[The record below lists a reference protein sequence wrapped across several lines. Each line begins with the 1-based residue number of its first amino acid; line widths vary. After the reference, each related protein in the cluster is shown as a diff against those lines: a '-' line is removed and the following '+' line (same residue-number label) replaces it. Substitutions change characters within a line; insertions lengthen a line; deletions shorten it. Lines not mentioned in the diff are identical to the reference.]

1 MLRWLRPCYITSTM
15 PHALDSD
22 FVREQLELRA
32 SPLEKRAPVHGDY
45 VLYWMASTQRFEENW
60 ALRFATLEAD
70 RLGLP
75 LLIHHGLD
83 PSYPYASDRVHTFVL
98 QGARELASRARDLG
112 LTYRF
117 ALRRRRDDD
126 RRVVD
131 RIAARAALVVTDLY
145 PSAGVLDRTLRF
157 ADRVACRVV
166 MVDSVGTTPAAE
178 FPREQSAAF
187 QMRGRLIKGLDT
199 HLEEVEDRPP
209 RKALKSSSLSSL
221 DVEWLDLARV
231 DIADEV
237 ARCEID
243 HSVGPVADVQGGL
256 SAARAR
262 LDEFVSD
269 GLDAY
274 DERRREP
281 SDEGGSSRMSRWL
294 HFGMIASAEVVRAA
308 RAHAPEPALAS
319 FLNEIV
325 VWRELSLN
333 FCLRRDDYMKLRAAP
348 EWAQKTMAAHK
359 DDEREVIYSLEE
371 LEDGRTYS
379 ELWNATQQE
388 LVQSGTMHNAVR
400 QLWGKSVLLWTR
412 RYGDAL
418 RILLHLNDKYAI
430 DGRDPNGYSGI
441 QWCFGRFDRP
451 FPERP
456 VWGTI
461 RPMSLERARSKYD
474 AQSYIERW
482 TGAKSL
488 PTQLEL

>member
-1 MLRWLRPCYITSTM
+1 MLNS
-15 PHALDSD
+15 LDSE

-32 SPLEKRAPVHGDY
+32 VPLAKRAPVHGDY
-45 VLYWMASTQRFEENW
+45 VWYWMASTQRFEENW

-83 PSYPYASDRVHTFVL
+83 PSYPYASERVHTFVL
-98 QGARELASRARDLG
+98 QGARELAIRARTLG

-117 ALRRRRDDD
+117 ALRRTRNDD

-131 RIAARAALVVTDLY
+131 RIASRAALVVTDLF
-145 PSAGVLDRTLRF
+145 PTAGVLDRTLRV
-157 ADRVACRVV
+157 AERVPCRVV
-166 MVDSVGTTPAAE
+166 MVDSVGIAPAAE
-178 FPREQSAAF
+178 YPGEQKAAF
-187 QMRGRLIKGLDT
+187 QMRARLLKGLDT
-199 HLEEVEDRPP
+199 HLEEVEDRAP
-209 RKALKSSSLSSL
+209 RRSLSDALSASIDADWL
-221 DVEWLDLARV
+221 DVERV
-231 DIADEV
+231 DIAAEV

-243 HSVGPVADVQGGL
+243 HDVGAVAEVVGGL
-256 SAARAR
+256 KAARAR
-262 LDEFVSD
+262 LEEFVSD

-281 SDEGGSSRMSRWL
+281 SDEGGSSRLSRWL
-294 HFGMIASAEVVRAA
+294 HFGMISSAEVVRAA
-308 RAHAPEPALAS
+308 RAHAPKPALES

-333 FCLRRDDYMKLRAAP
+333 FCLRRSDYMKLRATP
-348 EWAQKTMAAHK
+348 EWAQKSMAAHK
-359 DDEREVIYSLEE
+359 DDEREIIYTPKQLEE
-371 LEDGRTYS
+371 GTTGSD
-379 ELWNATQQE
+379 LWNASQRE

-412 RYGDAL
+412 KYGDAL

-430 DGRDPNGYSGI
+430 DGRDPNGFSGI

-474 AQSYIERW
+474 TKSYIEKWSGVAEPMQSR
-482 TGAKSL
+482 
-488 PTQLEL
+488 LEL

>member
-1 MLRWLRPCYITSTM
+1 M
-15 PHALDSD
+15 PHTLDSE

-32 SPLEKRAPVHGDY
+32 VPLVKRAPVHGDY
-45 VLYWMASTQRFEENW
+45 VLYWMGSTQRFEENW
-60 ALRFATLEAD
+60 ALRYATLEAD

-83 PSYPYASDRVHTFVL
+83 PTYPYASDRVHTFVL
-98 QGARELASRARDLG
+98 QGARELASRAHELG

-117 ALRRRRDDD
+117 ALRRTRDDD

-131 RIAARAALVVTDLY
+131 RIASRAALVVTDLY
-145 PSAGVLDRTLRF
+145 PTAGVLERTLRF
-157 ADRVACRVV
+157 AERVACRVV
-166 MVDSVGTTPAAE
+166 MVDSVGVAPAAD

-187 QMRGRLIKGLDT
+187 QMRARLLKGLDT
-199 HLEEVEDRPP
+199 HLELVDDRAPK
-209 RKALKSSSLSSL
+209 RALKDSLIASV
-221 DVEWLDLARV
+221 DADWLDLART
-231 DIADEV
+231 DIAKEV

-243 HSVGPVADVQGGL
+243 HGVGAVAEVTGGL
-256 SAARAR
+256 RAARAR
-262 LDEFVSD
+262 LDEFVHD

-308 RAHAPEPALAS
+308 RAHAPEPALES

-333 FCLRRDDYMKLRAAP
+333 FCLRRSDFMKLRATP
-348 EWAQKTMAAHK
+348 EWAQKSMAAHK
-359 DDEREVIYSLEE
+359 DDEREVIYSLKE
-371 LEDGRTYS
+371 LEEGTTGS
-379 ELWNATQQE
+379 ELWNASQQE

-400 QLWGKSVLLWTR
+400 QLWGKSVIPWTR
-412 RYGDAL
+412 KYGDAL
-418 RILLHLNDKYAI
+418 RILLYLNDKYAI
-430 DGRDPNGYSGI
+430 DGRDPNSFSGI

-456 VWGTI
+456 IWGTI

-474 AQSYIERW
+474 TKSYIERW
-482 TGAKSL
+482 GGGA
-488 PTQLEL
+488 PAQPQLDL

>member
-1 MLRWLRPCYITSTM
+1 M
-15 PHALDSD
+15 PHSLQSE

-32 SPLEKRAPVHGDY
+32 VPLAKRAPTRGDY

-83 PSYPYASDRVHTFVL
+83 PTYPYASDRVHTFVL
-98 QGARELASRARDLG
+98 QGARDLAARARELG
-112 LTYRF
+112 FTYRF
-117 ALRRRRDDD
+117 ALRRARDDD

-131 RIAARAALVVTDLY
+131 RIASRAALVVTDLY
-145 PSAGVLDRTLRF
+145 PTAGVLERTLRF
-157 ADRVACRVV
+157 ADRVPCRVV
-166 MVDSVGTTPAAE
+166 MVDSVGIAPAAE
-178 FPREQSAAF
+178 FSREQSAAF
-187 QMRGRLIKGLDT
+187 QIRARLLKGLDT
-199 HLEEVEDRPP
+199 FLEEVEDRAP
-209 RKALKSSSLSSL
+209 RRTFNESVLASL
-221 DVEWLDLARV
+221 DVEWLVLESL
-231 DIADEV
+231 DIPREI

-243 HSVGPVADVQGGL
+243 HGVGAVASVEGGL
-256 SAARAR
+256 RAARAR
-262 LDEFVSD
+262 LDEFVND

-281 SDEGGSSRMSRWL
+281 SDEGGSSRLSRWL

-308 RAHAPEPALAS
+308 RAHAPPAALES

-333 FCLRRDDYMKLRAAP
+333 LCLRRSDYMKLKASP
-348 EWAQKTMAAHK
+348 EWAQRSMAAHK
-359 DDEREVIYSLEE
+359 DDTRPVIYSLEE
-371 LEDGRTYS
+371 LEKGETGS
-379 ELWNATQQE
+379 ELWNASQQE

-400 QLWGKSVLLWTR
+400 QLWGKSMILWKR
-412 RYGDAL
+412 RYGDAF
-418 RILLHLNDKYAI
+418 RTLLYLNDKYAL
-430 DGRDPNGYSGI
+430 DGRDPNGFSGI

-461 RPMSLERARSKYD
+461 RPMSLDRARSKYD
-474 AQSYIERW
+474 TQSYIERW
-482 TGAKSL
+482 TGVARAS
-488 PTQLEL
+488 TQLEL

>member
-1 MLRWLRPCYITSTM
+1 MAHTLE
-15 PHALDSD
+15 SD
-22 FVREQLELRA
+22 HVREQLELRA
-32 SPLEKRAPVHGDY
+32 VPLAKRAPVQGDY
-45 VLYWMASTQRFEENW
+45 VLYWMQSTQRFEENW
-60 ALRFATLEAD
+60 ALRYATLEAD

-83 PSYPYASDRVHTFVL
+83 PTYPYASDRVHTFVL
-98 QGARELASRARDLG
+98 EGARELAARASTLG
-112 LTYRF
+112 LAYRF
-117 ALRRRRDDD
+117 ALRRTRDDD

-131 RIAARAALVVTDLY
+131 RIAARAALVVTDHY
-145 PSAGVLDRTLRF
+145 PTAGVFERTLRF

-166 MVDSVGTTPAAE
+166 MVDSVGIAPAAE
-178 FPREQSAAF
+178 FPNEQSAAF
-187 QMRGRLIKGLDT
+187 TMRGRLLKGLDA
-199 HLEEVEDRPP
+199 HLEEVVDRAPK
-209 RKALKSSSLSSL
+209 RALSDSVLARIE
-221 DVEWLDLARV
+221 VEWLDLERL
-231 DIADEV
+231 DIANEV

-243 HSVGPVADVQGGL
+243 HTVGAVEDVRGGL
-256 SAARAR
+256 LAARAR
-262 LDEFVSD
+262 LQEFVAD

-281 SDEGGSSRMSRWL
+281 SDEGGSSRLSRWL

-308 RAHAPEPALAS
+308 RAYAPQPALDS

-333 FCLRRDDYMKLRAAP
+333 FCLRRTDYMKLRSTPA
-348 EWAQKTMAAHK
+348 WAQKSMAAHK
-359 DDEREVIYSLEE
+359 DDARDVIYSLRQLEE
-371 LEDGRTYS
+371 GTTGS
-379 ELWNATQQE
+379 ELWNASQHE

-418 RILLHLNDKYAI
+418 RILLYLNDKYAI
-430 DGRDPNGYSGI
+430 DGRDPNGFSGI

-456 VWGTI
+456 IWGTI

-474 AQSYIERW
+474 TQSYIERW
-482 TGAKSL
+482 GGGVAAQSS
-488 PTQLEL
+488 LEL

>member
-1 MLRWLRPCYITSTM
+1 M
-15 PHALDSD
+15 PHSLESE

-32 SPLEKRAPVHGDY
+32 VPLAKRAPTQGEY
-45 VLYWMASTQRFEENW
+45 VLYWMASTQRIEENW

-98 QGARELASRARDLG
+98 QGARELAARARELG

-117 ALRRRRDDD
+117 ALRRTRDGD

-131 RIAARAALVVTDLY
+131 RLASRAALVVTDLF
-145 PSAGVLDRTLRF
+145 PTAGVLERTLRF
-157 ADRVACRVV
+157 AERVACRVV
-166 MVDSVGTTPAAE
+166 MVDGVGIAPAAE

-187 QMRGRLIKGLDT
+187 QMRARLLKGLDT
-199 HLEEVEDRPP
+199 HLEAVEDRAP
-209 RKALKSSSLSSL
+209 RRSVKESVLASL
-221 DVEWLDLARV
+221 DAEWLDLERL
-231 DIADEV
+231 DIAREI

-243 HSVGPVADVQGGL
+243 HAVGAVPNVHGGL
-256 SAARAR
+256 RAARTR

-281 SDEGGSSRMSRWL
+281 SDEGGSSRLSRWL
-294 HFGMIASAEVVRAA
+294 HFGMISSAEVVRAA
-308 RAHAPEPALAS
+308 RAHAPPAALES

-333 FCLRRDDYMKLRAAP
+333 FCLRRDDYTKLKATP
-348 EWAQKTMAAHK
+348 EWAQRSMAAHK
-359 DDEREVIYSLEE
+359 DDPRPIIYSLEE
-371 LEDGRTYS
+371 LESGKTGSD
-379 ELWNATQQE
+379 LWNASQQE

-400 QLWGKSVLLWTR
+400 QLWGKSVILWKR
-412 RYGDAL
+412 RYGDAF
-418 RILLHLNDKYAI
+418 RTLLHLNDKYAI
-430 DGRDPNGYSGI
+430 DGRDPNGFSGI

-474 AQSYIERW
+474 TQSYIRRW
-482 TGAKSL
+482 SGTVSEQA
-488 PTQLEL
+488 QLKL

>member
-1 MLRWLRPCYITSTM
+1 M
-15 PHALDSD
+15 PHSLESD
-22 FVREQLELRA
+22 FVREQLALRA
-32 SPLEKRAPVHGDY
+32 VPLAKRAPVHGDY
-45 VLYWMASTQRFEENW
+45 VLYWMGSTQRFEENW
-60 ALRFATLEAD
+60 ALRFATLEAN

-98 QGARELASRARDLG
+98 QGARDLAERARQLG

-117 ALRRRRDDD
+117 ALRHRVADD

-145 PSAGVLDRTLRF
+145 PTAGVLDRTLRF
-157 ADRVACRVV
+157 ADRVPCRVV
-166 MVDSVGTTPAAE
+166 MVDSVGIAPAAE
-178 FPREQSAAF
+178 YPREQSAAF
-187 QMRGRLIKGLDT
+187 QMRARLLKGLDT
-199 HLEEVEDRPP
+199 HLEEVEDHAP
-209 RKALKSSSLSSL
+209 RSVSDAMAASV
-221 DVEWLDLARV
+221 DVDWLDLARI
-231 DIADEV
+231 DIATEV

-243 HSVGPVADVQGGL
+243 HDVGAVAEVEGGL
-256 SAARAR
+256 RAARAR
-262 LDEFVSD
+262 LEEFVSD

-281 SDEGGSSRMSRWL
+281 SDEGGSSRLSRWL
-294 HFGMIASAEVVRAA
+294 HFGMISSAEVVRAA
-308 RAHAPEPALAS
+308 RAHAPQPALES

-333 FCLRRDDYMKLRAAP
+333 FCLRRPDYMKLRAAP
-348 EWAQKTMAAHK
+348 EWAQKSMAAHK
-359 DDEREVIYSLEE
+359 DDEREVIYPAKQLEE
-371 LEDGRTYS
+371 GTTGS
-379 ELWNATQQE
+379 ELWNASQRE

-412 RYGDAL
+412 KYGDAL

-441 QWCFGRFDRP
+441 QWCFGKFDRP

-474 AQSYIERW
+474 TKSYIERW
-482 TGAKSL
+482 SGAEPAQSR
-488 PTQLEL
+488 LEL

>member
-1 MLRWLRPCYITSTM
+1 MAPSVLYHPDM
-15 PHALDSD
+15 PHSLESE
-22 FVREQLELRA
+22 FVREQLEIRA
-32 SPLEKRAPVHGDY
+32 LPLAKRAPVHGDY

-60 ALRFATLEAD
+60 ALRFATVEAD

-83 PSYPYASDRVHTFVL
+83 PTYPYASDRVHTFVL
-98 QGARELASRARDLG
+98 QGARELAARARELG

-117 ALRRRRDDD
+117 ALRRTRDDD

-131 RIAARAALVVTDLY
+131 RIASRAALVVTDLY
-145 PSAGVLDRTLRF
+145 PTAGVLERTLRF
-157 ADRVACRVV
+157 ADRVACRVA
-166 MVDSVGTTPAAE
+166 MVDSVGIAPAAE

-187 QMRGRLIKGLDT
+187 QMRARLLKGLDT
-199 HLEEVEDRPP
+199 HLGTVQDRAP
-209 RKALKSSSLSSL
+209 RRALRESELSSL
-221 DVEWLDLARV
+221 DVDWLDLEHV
-231 DIADEV
+231 DIAREV

-243 HSVGPVADVQGGL
+243 HQVGAVRDVQGGL
-256 SAARAR
+256 GAARAR
-262 LDEFVSD
+262 LAEFVSD

-294 HFGMIASAEVVRAA
+294 HFGMISSAEVVRAA
-308 RAHAPEPALAS
+308 RAHASPPALES

-333 FCLRRDDYMKLRAAP
+333 FCLRRKDYMKLRAAP
-348 EWAQKTMAAHK
+348 EWAQKSMAAHK
-359 DDEREVIYSLEE
+359 DDEREVIYSLED
-371 LEDGRTYS
+371 LEQGRTGS
-379 ELWNATQQE
+379 ELWNASQQE
-388 LVQSGTMHNAVR
+388 LLQSGTMHNAVR
-400 QLWGKSVLLWTR
+400 QLWGKSVILWTR

-418 RILLHLNDKYAI
+418 RLLLLLNDKYAI

-441 QWCFGRFDRP
+441 LWCFGRFDRP
-451 FPERP
+451 FPERK

-474 AQSYIERW
+474 TQSYIERW
-482 TGAKSL
+482 SGSRSSSAT
-488 PTQLEL
+488 

>member
-1 MLRWLRPCYITSTM
+1 MAPSVLYHAHM
-15 PHALDSD
+15 PHTLESD

-32 SPLEKRAPVHGDY
+32 VPLAKRAPVHGDY

-60 ALRFATLEAD
+60 ALRFATLEAN

-83 PSYPYASDRVHTFVL
+83 PNYPYASDRVHTFVL
-98 QGARELASRARDLG
+98 QGARELASRAQSLG
-112 LTYRF
+112 HTYRF
-117 ALRRRRDDD
+117 ALRRTRDDD

-131 RIAARAALVVTDLY
+131 RIASRAALVVTDLF
-145 PSAGVLDRTLRF
+145 PTAGVLDRTLRF
-157 ADRVACRVV
+157 ADRVPCRVV
-166 MVDSVGTTPAAE
+166 MVDSVGIAPAAE

-187 QMRGRLIKGLDT
+187 QMRARLLKGLDS
-199 HLEEVEDRPP
+199 HLEEVEDRAP
-209 RKALKSSSLSSL
+209 RRAVSDALAASV
-221 DVEWLDLARV
+221 DADWLDLSRM
-231 DIADEV
+231 DIAKEV

-243 HSVGPVADVQGGL
+243 HDVGAVADVEGGL
-256 SAARAR
+256 QPARAR
-262 LDEFVSD
+262 LDAFVSD

-281 SDEGGSSRMSRWL
+281 SDEGGSSRLSRWL
-294 HFGMIASAEVVRAA
+294 HFGMISSAEVVRAA

-333 FCLRRDDYMKLRAAP
+333 FCLRRSDYTKLRAAP
-348 EWAQKTMAAHK
+348 EWAQKSMSAHK
-359 DDEREVIYSLEE
+359 DDERQIIYTPKQLEE
-371 LEDGRTYS
+371 GATGS
-379 ELWNATQQE
+379 ELWNASQRE

-400 QLWGKSVLLWTR
+400 QLWGKSVILWTR

-430 DGRDPNGYSGI
+430 DGRDPNGFANI

-474 AQSYIERW
+474 TKSYIERW
-482 TGAKSL
+482 CGAAEPVQSR
-488 PTQLEL
+488 LEL

>member
-1 MLRWLRPCYITSTM
+1 MRHTLE
-15 PHALDSD
+15 SD

-32 SPLEKRAPVHGDY
+32 MPLAKRAPVQGDY
-45 VLYWMASTQRFEENW
+45 VLYWMASSQRFEENW

-83 PSYPYASDRVHTFVL
+83 PAYPYASDRVHTFVL
-98 QGARELASRARDLG
+98 QGARELATRARALG

-117 ALRRRRDDD
+117 ALRRTRDDD
-126 RRVVD
+126 RRIVD
-131 RIAARAALVVTDLY
+131 RIAARAALVVTDLF
-145 PSAGVLDRTLRF
+145 PTAGVLDRTLRF
-157 ADRVACRVV
+157 AERVPCRVV
-166 MVDSVGTTPAAE
+166 MVDSVGVTPAAE

-187 QMRGRLIKGLDT
+187 QMRGRLLKGLDT
-199 HLEEVEDRPP
+199 HLEEVEDRAP
-209 RKALKSSSLSSL
+209 RRSVSDSMAASV
-221 DVEWLDLARV
+221 DADWLDLAHS
-231 DIADEV
+231 DIATEV

-243 HSVGPVADVQGGL
+243 HDVGAVAEVAGGL
-256 SAARAR
+256 RAARAR
-262 LDEFVSD
+262 LEEFVSD

-281 SDEGGSSRMSRWL
+281 SDEGGSSRLSRWL
-294 HFGMIASAEVVRAA
+294 HFGMISSAEVVRAA
-308 RAHAPEPALAS
+308 RAHAPEPALDS

-333 FCLRRDDYMKLRAAP
+333 FCLRRADHMKLRAAP
-348 EWAQKTMAAHK
+348 EWAQKSMAAHK
-359 DDEREVIYSLEE
+359 DDEREIIYSLEQ
-371 LEDGRTYS
+371 LEEGTTGS
-379 ELWNATQQE
+379 ELWNASQHE

-400 QLWGKSVLLWTR
+400 QLWGKSVILWTR
-412 RYGDAL
+412 KYGDAL
-418 RILLHLNDKYAI
+418 RILLYLNDKYAI
-430 DGRDPNGYSGI
+430 DGRDPNGFSGI

-474 AQSYIERW
+474 TKSYIERW
-482 TGAKSL
+482 GGGEPAQPSL
-488 PTQLEL
+488 AL

>member
-1 MLRWLRPCYITSTM
+1 M
-15 PHALDSD
+15 PHSLDSE
-22 FVREQLELRA
+22 FVHEQLELRA
-32 SPLEKRAPVHGDY
+32 VPLAKRAPTQGDY
-45 VLYWMASTQRFEENW
+45 VLYWMAGTQRFEENW
-60 ALRFATLEAD
+60 ALRFATLEAN

-83 PSYPYASDRVHTFVL
+83 PAYPYASDRVHAFVL
-98 QGARELASRARDLG
+98 QGARELAERARELG

-117 ALRRRRDDD
+117 ALRRTRDDD

-131 RIAARAALVVTDLY
+131 RIASRAALVVTDLF
-145 PSAGVLDRTLRF
+145 PTAGVLERTLRF

-166 MVDSVGTTPAAE
+166 MVDSVGIAPAAE

-187 QMRGRLIKGLDT
+187 QMRGRLLKGLST
-199 HLEEVEDRPP
+199 YLEEVEDRAP
-209 RKALKSSSLSSL
+209 RRTLGESVLASL
-221 DVEWLDLARV
+221 DVEWLDLERL
-231 DIADEV
+231 DIAREV

-243 HSVGPVADVQGGL
+243 HSVSVVSNVEGGL
-256 SAARAR
+256 RAARAR
-262 LDEFVSD
+262 LEEFVGD

-274 DERRREP
+274 DERRRDP
-281 SDEGGSSRMSRWL
+281 SDEGGSSRLSRWL

-308 RAHAPEPALAS
+308 RAHAPPPALDS

-333 FCLRRDDYMKLRAAP
+333 FCLRRSDYMKLKATP
-348 EWAQKTMAAHK
+348 EWAQRSMAAHK
-359 DDEREVIYSLEE
+359 DDERAVTYSLEE
-371 LEDGRTYS
+371 LETGKTGS
-379 ELWNATQQE
+379 ELWNASQQE

-400 QLWGKSVLLWTR
+400 QLWGKSVILWKR
-412 RYGDAL
+412 RYGDAF
-418 RILLHLNDKYAI
+418 RTLLHLNDKYAL
-430 DGRDPNGYSGI
+430 DGRDPNGFSGI

-474 AQSYIERW
+474 TQSYIRRW
-482 TGAKSL
+482 SGTTPKPSTAAA
-488 PTQLEL
+488 PDENRTRA

>member
-1 MLRWLRPCYITSTM
+1 M
-15 PHALDSD
+15 PHTLESE

-32 SPLEKRAPVHGDY
+32 VPLAKRAPVPGDY

-60 ALRFATLEAD
+60 ALRYATLEAD

-98 QGARELASRARDLG
+98 QGARELAARARELG
-112 LTYRF
+112 LSYRF
-117 ALRRRRDDD
+117 ALRRTRDDD

-131 RIAARAALVVTDLY
+131 RIASRAALVVTDLF
-145 PSAGVLDRTLRF
+145 PTAGVLERTMRF
-157 ADRVACRVV
+157 AERVACRVV
-166 MVDSVGTTPAAE
+166 MVDSVGIAPAAE
-178 FPREQSAAF
+178 FPREQIAAY
-187 QMRGRLIKGLDT
+187 QMRARLLKGLET
-199 HLEEVEDRPP
+199 HLEEVADRPP
-209 RKALKSSSLSSL
+209 GRALKDSLLRS
-221 DVEWLDLARV
+221 VEADWLDLSRI
-231 DIADEV
+231 DIAKEV

-243 HSVGPVADVQGGL
+243 HGVGAVAGVTGGL
-256 SAARAR
+256 RSARAR
-262 LDEFVSD
+262 LDDFVRD

-294 HFGMIASAEVVRAA
+294 HFGMIASAEVVRAT
-308 RAHAPEPALAS
+308 RAHAPEPALDS

-333 FCLRRDDYMKLRAAP
+333 FCLRRSDFMKLRAAP
-348 EWAQKTMAAHK
+348 AWAQKSMAAHK
-359 DDEREVIYSLEE
+359 DDERATIYSLKQLEE
-371 LEDGRTYS
+371 GTTGS
-379 ELWNATQQE
+379 ELWNASQQE

-412 RYGDAL
+412 KYGDAL
-418 RILLHLNDKYAI
+418 RVLLYLNDKYAI
-430 DGRDPNGYSGI
+430 DGRDPNGFSGI

-474 AQSYIERW
+474 VASYIARW
-482 TGAKSL
+482 GTPGVPEEGRL
-488 PTQLEL
+488 L

>member
-1 MLRWLRPCYITSTM
+1 M
-15 PHALDSD
+15 PHALDSE

-32 SPLEKRAPVHGDY
+32 TPLAKVAPVRGDY

-83 PSYPYASDRVHTFVL
+83 PSYPYASDRIHTFVL
-98 QGARELASRARDLG
+98 EGARELATRARELG

-117 ALRRRRDDD
+117 ALRYRRDDD

-131 RIAARAALVVTDLY
+131 RIASRAALVVADHY
-145 PSAGVLDRTLRF
+145 PTAGVRDRTLRF
-157 ADRVACRVV
+157 ADRVSCRVV
-166 MVDSVGTTPAAE
+166 MVDSVGIAPAAE
-178 FPREQSAAF
+178 HPREHSAAF
-187 QMRGRLIKGLDT
+187 QMRARLLKSLDA

-209 RKALKSSSLSSL
+209 RHSLKASALASL
-221 DVEWLDLARV
+221 DVDWLDLERT
-231 DIADEV
+231 DIAREI

-243 HSVGPVADVQGGL
+243 HSVAPVATVQGGL
-256 SAARAR
+256 AAARAR
-262 LDEFVSD
+262 LAEFVSD

-281 SDEGGSSRMSRWL
+281 SDEVGSSRMSRWL
-294 HFGMIASAEVVRAA
+294 HFGMISSAEVVRAA
-308 RAHAPEPALAS
+308 RKHAPPPALES

-348 EWAQKTMAAHK
+348 EWAQKSMAAHK
-359 DDEREVIYSLEE
+359 DDQREIIYSLKE
-371 LEDGRTYS
+371 LEEGRTYS
-379 ELWNATQQE
+379 DLWNASQQE

-418 RILLHLNDKYAI
+418 RALLYLNDKYAI
-430 DGRDPNGYSGI
+430 DGRDPNGFSGI

-474 AQSYIERW
+474 TKSYIERW
-482 TGAKSL
+482 LGADSRSVS
-488 PTQLEL
+488 PQLEL

>member
-1 MLRWLRPCYITSTM
+1 M
-15 PHALDSD
+15 PHSLESD

-32 SPLEKRAPVHGDY
+32 VPLAKRAPVHGDF

-60 ALRFATLEAD
+60 ALRFATLEAN

-83 PSYPYASDRVHTFVL
+83 PTYPYASDRVHTFVL
-98 QGARELASRARDLG
+98 EGARELAMRARTLG
-112 LTYRF
+112 LIYRF
-117 ALRRRRDDD
+117 ALRHRRDDD

-131 RIAARAALVVTDLY
+131 RIASRAALVVTDLF
-145 PSAGVLDRTLRF
+145 PTAGVLERTLRF

-166 MVDSVGTTPAAE
+166 MVDSSGIAPAAE

-187 QMRGRLIKGLDT
+187 QMRGRLLKGLDT
-199 HLEEVEDRPP
+199 HLEEVEDRAP
-209 RKALKSSSLSSL
+209 RKSVSDALAAS
-221 DVEWLDLARV
+221 VEVDWLDLAHV
-231 DIADEV
+231 EIAAEV

-243 HSVGPVADVQGGL
+243 HEVGAVAEVVGGL
-256 SAARAR
+256 RAARGR
-262 LDEFVSD
+262 LEEFVSD

-281 SDEGGSSRMSRWL
+281 SDEGGSSRLSRWL
-294 HFGMIASAEVVRAA
+294 HFGMISSAEVVRAA
-308 RAHAPEPALAS
+308 KAHAPEPALES

-325 VWRELSLN
+325 VWRELALN
-333 FCLRRDDYMKLRAAP
+333 FCLRRADYMKLRATP
-348 EWAQKTMAAHK
+348 EWAQKSMAAHK
-359 DDEREVIYSLEE
+359 DDEREVIYSPKQLEE
-371 LEDGRTYS
+371 GTTDS
-379 ELWNATQQE
+379 DLWNASQHE

-412 RYGDAL
+412 KYGDAL

-430 DGRDPNGYSGI
+430 DGRDPNGFANI
-441 QWCFGRFDRP
+441 QWCFGKFDRP

-474 AQSYIERW
+474 TKSYIERW
-482 TGAKSL
+482 SGVEPMQSR
-488 PTQLEL
+488 LEL

>member
-1 MLRWLRPCYITSTM
+1 M
-15 PHALDSD
+15 PHSLESAY
-22 FVREQLELRA
+22 VREQLELRA
-32 SPLEKRAPVHGDY
+32 VPLAKRAPVHGDY

-60 ALRFATLEAD
+60 ALRYATLEAD

-83 PSYPYASDRVHTFVL
+83 PNYPYASDRVHTFVL
-98 QGARELASRARDLG
+98 QGARELASRASALG
-112 LTYRF
+112 LAYRF
-117 ALRRRRDDD
+117 ALRRTRDDD

-131 RIAARAALVVTDLY
+131 RIAARAALVVTDLF
-145 PSAGVLDRTLRF
+145 PTAGVMERTLRF

-166 MVDSVGTTPAAE
+166 LVDSVGIAPAAE

-187 QMRGRLIKGLDT
+187 QMRGRLLKGLDT
-199 HLEEVEDRPP
+199 HLEEVDDRAPM
-209 RKALKSSSLSSL
+209 RALRDSLLASV
-221 DVEWLDLARV
+221 DADWLDLSRI
-231 DIADEV
+231 DITREV

-243 HSVGPVADVQGGL
+243 HSVGAVGEVTGGVR
-256 SAARAR
+256 AARAR
-262 LDEFVSD
+262 LDDFVHD

-281 SDEGGSSRMSRWL
+281 SDEGGSSRLSRWL
-294 HFGMIASAEVVRAA
+294 HFGMISSAEVVRAA
-308 RAHAPEPALAS
+308 RAHAPQPALES

-333 FCLRRDDYMKLRAAP
+333 FCLRRNDFMKLRATP
-348 EWAQKTMAAHK
+348 KWAQKSMVAHK
-359 DDEREVIYSLEE
+359 DDEREIIYSLKE
-371 LEDGRTYS
+371 LEDGTTGS
-379 ELWNATQQE
+379 ALWNASQHE

-400 QLWGKSVLLWTR
+400 QLWGKSVILWTR

-418 RILLHLNDKYAI
+418 RILLYLNDKYAI
-430 DGRDPNGYSGI
+430 DGRDPNGFSGI

-456 VWGTI
+456 IWGTI

-474 AQSYIERW
+474 TKSYIERW
-482 TGAKSL
+482 GSAKPAQPS
-488 PTQLEL
+488 LEL

>member
-1 MLRWLRPCYITSTM
+1 M
-15 PHALDSD
+15 PHSLNSD

-32 SPLEKRAPVHGDY
+32 VPLEKRAPMHGDY

-60 ALRFATLEAD
+60 ALRFAIIEAD

-98 QGARELASRARDLG
+98 QGARELSARARELG

-117 ALRRRRDDD
+117 ALRRTRDDD

-145 PSAGVLDRTLRF
+145 PTAGVLDRTLRF
-157 ADRVACRVV
+157 AERAACRVV
-166 MVDSVGTTPAAE
+166 MVDSVGIAPAAE

-187 QMRGRLIKGLDT
+187 QMRAKLFKGLDT
-199 HLEEVEDRPP
+199 HLEEVEDRAP
-209 RKALKSSSLSSL
+209 RRMLSESALSSL
-221 DVEWLDLARV
+221 DVEWLDLDRAN
-231 DIADEV
+231 IAAEV

-243 HSVGPVADVQGGL
+243 HDVGPVAEVQGGL
-256 SAARAR
+256 RAARAR
-262 LDEFVSD
+262 LGEFVSD

-281 SDEGGSSRMSRWL
+281 SDDGGSSRLSRWL
-294 HFGMIASAEVVRAA
+294 HFGMISAAEVVRAA
-308 RAHAPEPALAS
+308 RASAPAPALES
-319 FLNEIV
+319 FLNEVV

-333 FCLRRDDYMKLRAAP
+333 FCLRRDDFMKLRAAP
-348 EWAQKTMAAHK
+348 EWAQKSMAAHK
-359 DDEREVIYSLEE
+359 DDERAVIYSLAQ
-371 LEDGRTYS
+371 LEQGTTGSD
-379 ELWNATQQE
+379 LWNASQQE

-400 QLWGKSVLLWTR
+400 QLWGKSVILWTR

-418 RILLHLNDKYAI
+418 RILLYLNDKYAI

-451 FPERP
+451 FPERAI
-456 VWGTI
+456 WGTI

-474 AQSYIERW
+474 TQSYIDRW
-482 TGAKSL
+482 LGPSSSPA
-488 PTQLEL
+488 QLEL

>member
-1 MLRWLRPCYITSTM
+1 MA
-15 PHALDSD
+15 HALESD

-32 SPLEKRAPVHGDY
+32 VPLAKRAPVHGDY

-60 ALRFATLEAD
+60 ALRYATLEAD

-75 LLIHHGLD
+75 LFIHHGLD

-98 QGARELASRARDLG
+98 QGARELAARAIELG

-117 ALRRRRDDD
+117 ALRRTRADD

-131 RIAARAALVVTDLY
+131 RIASRAALVVTDLY
-145 PSAGVLDRTLRF
+145 PTAGVLDRTLRF
-157 ADRVACRVV
+157 AERVSCRVV
-166 MVDSVGTTPAAE
+166 MVDGVGVAPAAE
-178 FPREQSAAF
+178 FPNEMSAAF

-199 HLEEVEDRPP
+199 HLEEVDDRAPK
-209 RKALKSSSLSSL
+209 RALKDSLVRSV
-221 DVEWLDLARV
+221 DADWLDLAHI
-231 DIADEV
+231 DIAREV

-243 HSVGPVADVQGGL
+243 HSVGAVAEVTGGL
-256 SAARAR
+256 RAARAR
-262 LDEFVSD
+262 LDEFVHD

-319 FLNEIV
+319 FLNEVV

-333 FCLRRDDYMKLRAAP
+333 FCLRNSDYMKLRAAP
-348 EWAQKTMAAHK
+348 AWAQKSMAAHK
-359 DDEREVIYSLEE
+359 DDEREAVYSLKQ
-371 LEDGRTYS
+371 LEDGTTYS
-379 ELWNATQQE
+379 DLWNASQRE
-388 LVQSGTMHNAVR
+388 LVDSGTMHNAVR
-400 QLWGKSVLLWTR
+400 QLWGKSVILWTR
-412 RYGDAL
+412 KYGDAL
-418 RILLHLNDKYAI
+418 RILLYLNDKYAI
-430 DGRDPNGYSGI
+430 DGRDPNGFSGI

-451 FPERP
+451 FPERKI
-456 VWGTI
+456 WGTI

-474 AQSYIERW
+474 VQSYIARW
-482 TGAKSL
+482 GEPMAPEQGTL
-488 PTQLEL
+488 L

>member
-1 MLRWLRPCYITSTM
+1 VHAVASSVLWHERM
-15 PHALDSD
+15 PHALESD

-32 SPLEKRAPVHGDY
+32 VPLAKRAPTRGDY

-98 QGARELASRARDLG
+98 QGARELGARARELG
-112 LTYRF
+112 LAYRF
-117 ALRRRRDDD
+117 ALRRARDDD

-131 RIAARAALVVTDLY
+131 RIASRAALVVTDLF
-145 PSAGVLDRTLRF
+145 PTAGVLERTLRF

-166 MVDSVGTTPAAE
+166 MVDSVGIAPAAE
-178 FPREQSAAF
+178 FPREMSAAF
-187 QMRGRLIKGLDT
+187 QMRARLLKGLDT
-199 HLEEVEDRPP
+199 FLEEVADRAP
-209 RKALKSSSLSSL
+209 RRALRESELASL
-221 DVEWLDLARV
+221 DVEWLDLERL
-231 DIADEV
+231 DIAREI

-243 HSVGPVADVQGGL
+243 HTVRPVTDVAGGL
-256 SAARAR
+256 QPARAR
-262 LDEFVSD
+262 LEEFVAD

-281 SDEGGSSRMSRWL
+281 SDEGGSSRLSRWL

-308 RAHAPEPALAS
+308 RAHAPPPALES

-333 FCLRRDDYMKLRAAP
+333 FCLRRTDYAKLRATP
-348 EWAQKTMAAHK
+348 DWAQRSMATHK
-359 DDEREVIYSLEE
+359 DDERAVTYSLEE
-371 LEDGRTYS
+371 LETGTTGSD
-379 ELWNATQQE
+379 LWNASQRE

-400 QLWGKSVLLWTR
+400 QLWGKSVILWKR
-412 RYGDAL
+412 RYGDAF
-418 RILLHLNDKYAI
+418 RTLLYLNDKYAI
-430 DGRDPNGYSGI
+430 DGRDPSGFAGI
-441 QWCFGRFDRP
+441 QWCFGKFDRP

-474 AQSYIERW
+474 TRSYIERW
-482 TGAKSL
+482 GGAGRSSA
-488 PTQLEL
+488 QLEL

>member
-1 MLRWLRPCYITSTM
+1 MTHP
-15 PHALDSD
+15 LDSE

-32 SPLEKRAPVHGDY
+32 MPLAKRAPVAGDY
-45 VLYWMASTQRFEENW
+45 VLYWMGSTQRLEENW
-60 ALRFATLEAD
+60 ALRFATLEAN

-83 PSYPYASDRVHTFVL
+83 PTYPYASDRVHTFVM
-98 QGARELASRARDLG
+98 QGARELAVRAKTLG

-131 RIAARAALVVTDLY
+131 RIASRAALVVADLY
-145 PSAGVLDRTLRF
+145 PTAGVLERTLRL
-157 ADRVACRVV
+157 ANRVACRVV
-166 MVDSVGTTPAAE
+166 MVDSVGTTPAAD

-187 QMRGRLIKGLDT
+187 TMRARLLNGLDT

-209 RKALKSSSLSSL
+209 KRALKESSLDSL
-221 DVEWLDLARV
+221 DVEWLDLARI
-231 DIADEV
+231 DIAQEV

-243 HSVGPVADVQGGL
+243 HSVGAVAEVEGGL
-256 SAARAR
+256 RSARAR
-262 LDEFVSD
+262 LEEFVDD

-294 HFGMIASAEVVRAA
+294 HFGMISAAEVVRAA
-308 RAHAPEPALAS
+308 RAHAPRPALDS
-319 FLNEIV
+319 FLNEVV
-325 VWRELSLN
+325 VWRDLSLN
-333 FCLRRDDYMKLRAAP
+333 FCLRRPDYMKLRAAP
-348 EWAQKTMAAHK
+348 EWAQRSMAAHK
-359 DDEREVIYSLEE
+359 DDAREAIYTLKQLEE
-371 LEDGRTYS
+371 GRTGS
-379 ELWNATQQE
+379 ELWNASQRE
-388 LVQSGTMHNAVR
+388 LVLSGTMHNAVR
-400 QLWGKSVLLWTR
+400 QLWGKSVILWTR

-418 RILLHLNDKYAI
+418 RILLFLNDKYAI
-430 DGRDPNGYSGI
+430 DGRDPNGFSGI

-474 AQSYIERW
+474 TKSYIERW
-482 TGAKSL
+482 GEGAPPQPSL
-488 PTQLEL
+488 GL